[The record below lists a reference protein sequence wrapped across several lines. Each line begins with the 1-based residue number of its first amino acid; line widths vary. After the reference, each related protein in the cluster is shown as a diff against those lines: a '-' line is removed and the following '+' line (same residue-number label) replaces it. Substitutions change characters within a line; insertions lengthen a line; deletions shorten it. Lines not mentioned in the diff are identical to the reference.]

1 MQRERP
7 PRARRP
13 VILLSFVLAGVL
25 LAMTTFQ
32 SAYPEAVAQ
41 IVASSRLLT
50 LPIVNRAIKADLVGS
65 LSAWPRLSTRS
76 AFSRLWDGDGGAGD
90 DAVAVSVAV
99 PRKPAVY
106 FAYADTV
113 DNVSAPFAALF
124 ADPSLGLGLGLSNG
138 DMLPLSARGESEAKC
153 LADAIY
159 FEARGEGRRGQLAVA
174 QVVINRVK
182 NPAYPKTI
190 CGVVYQGREELHHCQ
205 FSFACD
211 GVSDRIS
218 DRSAWREAVDLAD
231 EVVANGSATV
241 LADIGNATHYH
252 ATYVSP
258 LWAGKMKMMDQIGHH
273 IFYAPCRRCS
283 G

>member
-13 VILLSFVLAGVL
+13 VILLSFVLAGIL
-25 LAMTTFQ
+25 LAMTMWQ
-32 SAYPEAVAQ
+32 SAYPEAVTQ
-41 IVASSRLLT
+41 IVADRQLT
-50 LPIVNRAIKADLVGS
+50 LPIVNRAIKADIVGS
-65 LSAWPRLSTRS
+65 LSAWPQLSTRS
-76 AFSRLWDGDGGAGD
+76 AFSRLWDGDG
-90 DAVAVSVAV
+90 DAVAAAVA
-99 PRKPAVY
+99 PARKPAVY

-113 DNVSAPFAALF
+113 DDVSAPFAALF
-124 ADPSLGLGLGLSNG
+124 AGPSLGLPLATRDL
-138 DMLPLSARGESEAKC
+138 LPLVARSETEAKC

-159 FEARGEGRRGQLAVA
+159 FEARGEGRRGELAVA

-190 CGVVYQGREELHHCQ
+190 CGVVYQNKDSFHRCQ

-211 GVSDRIS
+211 GVADRIT
-218 DRSAWREAVDLAD
+218 DRAAWREAMDLAE
-231 EVVANGSATV
+231 EVVADGNATV
-241 LADIGNATHYH
+241 LADVGLSTHYH

-258 LWAGKMKMMDQIGHH
+258 LWAGKMKMVDQIGHH
-273 IFYAPCRRCS
+273 IFYAPCGHCA